1 MARIDK
7 WLWAARFFK
16 TRALASKACELSRI
30 RSNGALAK
38 AAREVRVGDR
48 LNITNDAGLFEVEVL
63 QVSEVRG
70 PAAVAQTLYREF
82 DESKDARMKLAAE
95 KKVFAQFE
103 ELPVEKPTG
112 RDRRMLNRFRGR
124 G

>member
-1 MARIDK
+1 MAVGG
-7 WLWAARFFK
+7 AVFK
-16 TRALASKACELSRI
+16 TRALAAKACELSRV

-48 LNITNDAGLFEVEVL
+48 LNVTTEGGLFEVEVL
-63 QVSEVRG
+63 VLSEVRG
-70 PAAVAQTLYREF
+70 PASVAQTLYREF
-82 DESKDARMKLAAE
+82 DESKEARLKLAAE
-95 KKVFAQFE
+95 KKAFAQFE

-112 RDRRMLNRFRGR
+112 RDRRMLSRLRGR